1 MAGAAAAASSS
12 SPTTQFEVVPLS
24 AQKHDPAW
32 QHCQMMRRPGDNHHH
47 RVHLRCTY
55 CHKLFSG
62 GGIHR
67 IKEHLAGHKG
77 NASTCPRAPPDV
89 RVAMQRSLDGVLVR
103 KNKKLKLAEEIQ
115 KLKPIDDANNNN
127 NVSNTRSLEGA
138 KRRKVRNSCARV
150 PTDNRVSA
158 AIGQF
163 FYETGVPFSAAD
175 SDSFR
180 AMIEA
185 AASAAPG
192 LAPPACRDLRGRVLK
207 HAVDEAR
214 GVVERHRGVWARTGC
229 SIMVDECVAESGRT
243 VVNVFVYCA
252 EGTVFLKSANSS
264 HVVATGA
271 LCELLKRAVEE
282 VGAQNV
288 VQVITNGADAYVE
301 AGRRIAEDYPT
312 VFWTTCA
319 SRCIDSML
327 EDMLKLDSIG
337 AIVKHGKTVT
347 GFVYSRPRVLN
358 LTRRYT
364 AGKDL
369 VRPSVS
375 RAATCFTTLKRMVG
389 LRENLE
395 AMVVS
400 REWIDCPCSKS
411 PAGVAFF
418 NTVSSV
424 TFWSSCATVT
434 RLTDPLV
441 RVLKTAE
448 SLETPAMGHIY
459 AGLHRAREAIKKE
472 LKAEKNY
479 AACCDIIDWRWERQ
493 LKSPLHTAGLFL
505 NPRHFYALKE
515 DAHKEFASGM
525 LDCVERLVPDA
536 KVQDKINKEL
546 SLYANASGD
555 FGREMAVRARHT
567 MHPGE
572 WWSMYGNG
580 CPNLKR
586 LAMRILSQTCSARG
600 CEQGDIPYERLHGQ
614 VRNCLEH
621 RRLSDLVFVQCN
633 SRLQQR
639 QRCARNASSDASS
652 SEYISLVDDWVQ
664 EKTGDFFGDDE
675 DRRWSMVDELM
686 ASDASSPCT
695 EDEMEGFGIGFEDDG
710 VDSDENED

>member
-1 MAGAAAAASSS
+1 MAGGAAASSS
-12 SPTTQFEVVPLS
+12 SPATQFEVVPLS

-32 QHCQMMRRPGDNHHH
+32 QHCQMMRRPGDNRHH

-67 IKEHLAGHKG
+67 IKEHLPPAPARPPTSALPCSAAWT
-77 NASTCPRAPPDV
+77 ASSSAR
-89 RVAMQRSLDGVLVR
+89 
-103 KNKKLKLAEEIQ
+103 
-115 KLKPIDDANNNN
+115 
-127 NVSNTRSLEGA
+127 TRSSSSQ
-138 KRRKVRNSCARV
+138 KRFRSSNQSMT
-150 PTDNRVSA
+150 PTTTT
-158 AIGQF
+158 
-163 FYETGVPFSAAD
+163 TGVPFCAAD
-175 SDSFR
+175 SHSFR
-180 AMIEA
+180 AMIKA
-185 AASAAPG
+185 VASAVPG
-192 LAPPACRDLRGRVLK
+192 LAPPVCRDLRGRVLK
-207 HAVDEAR
+207 DAVDEAR
-214 GVVERHRGVWARTGC
+214 DVVERHRGVWARTGC

-243 VVNVFVYCA
+243 MVNVLVYCA
-252 EGTVFLKSANSS
+252 EGTLFLKSANSS
-264 HVVATGA
+264 HVVAADA
-271 LCELLKRAVEE
+271 LCELLKQAVEE

-319 SRCIDSML
+319 FRCVNSML

-337 AIVKHGKTVT
+337 TIVEHAKTVT
-347 GFVYSRPRVLN
+347 GFVYGRPRILN

-400 REWIDCPCSKS
+400 REWMDCPCSKS

-424 TFWSSCATVT
+424 AFWSSCATVAH
-434 RLTDPLV
+434 LSNPLV
-441 RVLKTAE
+441 RVLKAAE

-472 LKAEKNY
+472 LKTEKDY

-493 LKSPLHTAGLFL
+493 LKIPLHTAGLFL

-515 DAHKEFASGM
+515 DAHKEFTSGM
-525 LDCVERLVPDA
+525 FDCVERRMV
-536 KVQDKINKEL
+536 VN
-546 SLYANASGD
+546 
-555 FGREMAVRARHT
+555 V
-567 MHPGE
+567 
-572 WWSMYGNG
+572 W
-580 CPNLKR
+580 
-586 LAMRILSQTCSARG
+586 
-600 CEQGDIPYERLHGQ
+600 ERLPEPEAIGDADTQ
-614 VRNCLEH
+614 PDLQRTRMRT
-621 RRLSDLVFVQCN
+621 RRYS
-633 SRLQQR
+633 
-639 QRCARNASSDASS
+639 
-652 SEYISLVDDWVQ
+652 

-675 DRRWSMVDELM
+675 DRRWSVVDELM

-710 VDSDENED
+710 VDSNENED